1 MKFASKL
8 SLKSAFLLCGLETLK
23 SSKKL
28 FASFV
33 FAKLRA
39 GFASFK
45 VRKILAFSGFV
56 LARFAAKISRVLLSS
71 FREKLIVVSKFWQAK
86 LALVMLL
93 ALMPGHLLG
102 AALGGKILL
111 IDF

>member
-8 SLKSAFLLCGLETLK
+8 SLKSAFLFCGFEALK

-28 FASFV
+28 FVSFK
-33 FAKLRA
+33 FTNAWA
-39 GFASFK
+39 GFASFSAS
-45 VRKILAFSGFV
+45 KIFAFSGFV
-56 LARFAAKISRVLLSS
+56 AARFAAKISRVLLSS

-86 LALVMLL
+86 LAVVMLL

>member
-1 MKFASKL
+1 M
-8 SLKSAFLLCGLETLK
+8 AFLLCGFEALK

-28 FASFV
+28 FVSFAL
-33 FAKLRA
+33 AKLRA

-71 FREKLIVVSKFWQAK
+71 FREKLIVVSKF
-86 LALVMLL
+86 
-93 ALMPGHLLG
+93 
-102 AALGGKILL
+102 
-111 IDF
+111 